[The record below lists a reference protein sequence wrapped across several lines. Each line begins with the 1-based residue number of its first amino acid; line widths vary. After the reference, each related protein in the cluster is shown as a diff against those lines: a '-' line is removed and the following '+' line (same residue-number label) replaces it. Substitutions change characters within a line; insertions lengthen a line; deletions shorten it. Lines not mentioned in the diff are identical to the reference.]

1 MPDGS
6 RPTWS
11 RVVGIAE
18 DIHLPGL
25 HDDSRELQVYTL
37 MTPHFPEVP
46 FLVRTAGSG
55 EDAAALIQRTI
66 LSVDPGIFARAPIA
80 GEAYLRDSMAPTR
93 FAMALLIG
101 FALLALVLSTVGLY
115 GLVAYGV
122 TQRTREIGVRMA
134 LGAEPRRVAQQVL
147 REGLR
152 YAVLGLLIG
161 AVMLWGATRLVGS
174 MLYAV
179 TPADPLSIA
188 AAMLLVVG
196 ASLLASYIP
205 ALRAV
210 RVDPS
215 QALRAD

>member
-1 MPDGS
+1 
-6 RPTWS
+6 
-11 RVVGIAE
+11 
-18 DIHLPGL
+18 
-25 HDDSRELQVYTL
+25 
-37 MTPHFPEVP
+37 
-46 FLVRTAGSG
+46 
-55 EDAAALIQRTI
+55 
-66 LSVDPGIFARAPIA
+66 
-80 GEAYLRDSMAPTR
+80 MAPTR

-161 AVMLWGATRLVGS
+161 AVMVWGATRLVGS